1 MTWNEY
7 KKKIIPTIKDY
18 KEQQINIYY
27 TGLASEI
34 GELMKCDCED
44 LKNNKVDNTSRQME
58 IGDVLWFIAA
68 IEIFYKLPD
77 TVHENIMSFE
87 IKAENTDNLKWVS
100 AGDLYNSMSELI
112 VSMHA
117 FDLAEIQ
124 YDLNKLFGALIDYAV
139 SYQIQMVNCLTAS
152 LVKLDLRKEGK
163 KSHTKEYSSV
173 KKAINN
179 SGKDELL
186 LEPVIVKNE
195 YTALNISFK
204 GEVFNFNS
212 GDIIID
218 FFKAMNYID
227 NDIKG
232 GFTMNY
238 GPKFRK
244 LLKDN
249 TSICNGFIIGENLVK
264 PKDLVNSSM
273 KSNTIIVQGRK
284 PSVFRS
290 DMTKL
295 NDLLDYINEHKKQD
309 A

>member
-7 KKKIIPTIKDY
+7 KKKILPSIKDY

-44 LKNNKVDNTSRQME
+44 FKNGKVDNTSRQME

-68 IEIFYKLPD
+68 LEIFYKLPD
-77 TVHENIMSFE
+77 TVHENIMNFE
-87 IKAENTDNLKWVS
+87 IKAENIDTLKWVS
-100 AGDLYNSMSELI
+100 AGDLYNAMSELI
-112 VSMHA
+112 MSMHA

-139 SYQIQMVNCLTAS
+139 SYNIQLVNCLTAS

-173 KKAINN
+173 KKAISN

-195 YTALNISFK
+195 YTALNILFK

-264 PKDLVNSSM
+264 PQDLTN
-273 KSNTIIVQGRK
+273 KNIKGNTLIVQGRK
-284 PSVFRS
+284 PSIFRS